1 VGTKRQNDQRL
12 FLKNELQP
20 LEAEK
25 ARLSNELL
33 VGFLIKRISLSS
45 RSPAKTVDY
54 KWFWFVLLGFPTE
67 PFHYV
72 LSKANLALKISI
84 FEIAAEKLL
93 KM

>member
-54 KWFWFVLLGFPTE
+54 K
-67 PFHYV
+67 
-72 LSKANLALKISI
+72 
-84 FEIAAEKLL
+84 
-93 KM
+93 